1 MVAKKSGLGK
11 GLDALIPAGNKRTV
25 EKKNSEPVII
35 EKVVEKKGVE
45 TLKITE
51 VEPNR

>member
-11 GLDALIPAGNKRTV
+11 GLDALIPAGNKKAPV
-25 EKKNSEPVII
+25 KKETEPVII
-35 EKVVEKKGVE
+35 EKIVEKKGVE